1 MTIFDIPNTKWRDEL
16 LPASFRG
23 AQFHIDTG
31 GIESGRRIVTHEFPK
46 KELPWAEDMGRRAVT
61 CEVRGYCIAY
71 PFDVDRTGLYQ
82 RDYRVARNALRVE
95 LDKGTPGVLQ
105 LPTLPPITVVCPRYR
120 LTEESKAGGFCTFDM
135 SFVELGEAPL
145 QYVPN
150 AAMNLQV
157 MSSNMKDR
165 MRTVMNQ
172 ANQIKQRQLLEQQ
185 GGQN

>member
-1 MTIFDIPNTKWRDEL
+1 MSSIFDIPNTKWRDEL

-23 AQFHIDTG
+23 AEFHVESG
-31 GIESGRRIVTHEFPK
+31 GLESGRRIVTHEFPK

-71 PFDVDRTGLYQ
+71 PFDVDLTGLYQ
-82 RDYRVARNALRVE
+82 RDYRVARNKLRAE

-120 LTEESKAGGFCTFDM
+120 LTEESKAGGYCTFDM

-150 AAMNLQV
+150 AQTNLKI

-165 MRTVMNQ
+165 MLFNISQ
-172 ANQIKQRQLLEQQ
+172 AKEIKQQQMIERQQQ
-185 GGQN
+185 

>member
-1 MTIFDIPNTKWRDEL
+1 MSIFDIPNTPWRNEL

-23 AQFHIDTG
+23 AEFHVETG
-31 GIESGRRIVTHEFPK
+31 GLESGRRIVVHEFPK

-61 CEVRGYCIAY
+61 LEVRGYCIAY
-71 PFDVDRTGLYQ
+71 PFNINLSGLYQ
-82 RDYRVARNALRVE
+82 RDYRVPRNALRFE

-120 LTEESKAGGFCTFDM
+120 LTEETKLGGYCTFDM

-150 AAMNLQV
+150 AQTNLKI

-165 MRTVMNQ
+165 MKTIMDQ
-172 ANQIKQRQLLEQQ
+172 SKQIKQRQLLEGQQ
-185 GGQN
+185 NG